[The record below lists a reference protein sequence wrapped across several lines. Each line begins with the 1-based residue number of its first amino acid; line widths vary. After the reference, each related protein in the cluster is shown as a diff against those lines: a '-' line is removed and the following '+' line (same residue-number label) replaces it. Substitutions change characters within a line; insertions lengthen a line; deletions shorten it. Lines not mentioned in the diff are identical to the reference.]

1 MPIDQ
6 QHQLPI
12 MSYTTRAVL
21 KIVLLGILVSGGW
34 LGMWSYEQQ
43 NGHSELNDAKQHA
56 ARAQAEAEEMRQ
68 VVQRLESRTR
78 VADVL
83 VTDQSETD
91 GVLHTT
97 LLFQEYAKDGSSL
110 PPKRFTIEGKMAHID
125 ALVVHFQGQYVEKHD
140 PLRGASL
147 ALFTRIF
154 GDKETPENA
163 HQIDEPGH
171 IPAIYRGADP
181 KVSEFE
187 QGLWRDF
194 WKLADDD
201 AYARQAGVL
210 VAQGQ
215 SVFRPF
221 EMGRLYTLTLQADA
235 GITITSEPKK
245 GIYLEMLK
253 QDKQKLAQ

>member
-1 MPIDQ
+1 
-6 QHQLPI
+6 
-12 MSYTTRAVL
+12 MSYTTRALL

-34 LGMWSYEQQ
+34 VGMWSFEQQ
-43 NGHSELNDAKQHA
+43 HGHSELREAKEQA
-56 ARAQAEAEEMRQ
+56 ARAQAEADEMRQ
-68 VVQRLESRTR
+68 VVQRLENHTR

-83 VTDQSETD
+83 VTDQSEAG

-110 PPKRFTIEGKMAHID
+110 EPKRFTIEGKMAHID
-125 ALVVHFQGQYVEKHD
+125 ALVIQFEGKYVEKHD
-140 PLRGASL
+140 PLRGASV

-163 HQIDEPGH
+163 HPIDEPGH

-187 QGLWRDF
+187 QNLWRDF
-194 WKLADDD
+194 WKLADNEG
-201 AYARQAGVL
+201 YARQMGVH

-235 GITITSEPKK
+235 GITITSEPLK

-253 QDKQKLAQ
+253 QDKQKLSGAQ